1 MEARG
6 QIEVASTWGAPMQ
19 KREVAFETAL
29 SLIAGGVLAYNGLQ
43 IESDQWMMLIGL
55 AALICASGLL
65 RLIVL
70 SSAYL
75 TFTAGGLMVAFLVG
89 GPHVAAWALALGTL
103 ANALVAGGP
112 IRAHVFNIAQVT
124 LSGWA
129 AFRVFELAGGVWGPG
144 FDHLVP
150 ALVAASAYMVANALL
165 YAVSVWMSDDVSVL
179 ATLRV
184 LLDAAGVRAYMT
196 TMLVGILEA
205 FVYLHAGWMW
215 AVAVMGF
222 AFAVSGTSREYF
234 RAVNEARSQAS
245 QLEVLLN
252 ATQGALVMTDP
263 AGVIQVA
270 NHNTGLLLGVEP
282 VELIGRRET
291 DVRSLQRLKGR
302 VPQPA
307 DGGFQVIVLEQ
318 NPARCVQ
325 WYRAK
330 VCNASGELQ
339 GHIDVFTDVT
349 PLKAAEENLRHLHDS
364 MIRTLT
370 AAIDARDS
378 YTHGHSARVSEYS
391 VAIARHMGLL
401 PQDLER
407 IRYSG
412 LLHDIGKVGLDD
424 RILRKPGA
432 LSPSERA
439 MMMQH
444 PVIGAE
450 VLAKADVLAD
460 LIPGVRWHHEWLS
473 GGGYPDGLKGDEIPL
488 DARIIGAADAFDA
501 MTTARPYRPALPVAE
516 AVRRIVASMG
526 TQFDP
531 AVADALVAVVANG
544 EIAVEQQTVPAAA
557 ELPDEQEAG
566 VIRPVHGK
574 ELSILYELSRGDYS
588 SLNLELLL
596 HRYLETFYDL
606 IAPNVYMVYLTNP
619 DTGELELNALAGLPG
634 RQSAGAKDLRF
645 VRRALE
651 QRAPV
656 VEGDLHRVDGYRPA
670 SATARSELVVPLVTQ
685 EEVLGALVVES
696 SAPDF
701 FRRDDVYLFEVLGQ
715 RLCTSVKLIRY
726 HERLSFAATH
736 DGLTGVFN
744 HHYFYER
751 LTEEVSRSI
760 VDGCSVAVVLLD
772 INGLK
777 AINDTYGHLAG
788 DAALREYG
796 QVLRQLAGPGVLVAR
811 YGGDEFALILPQTT
825 RTEAEQTA
833 RELSQGLQRPFTFA
847 GHTMPLP
854 TAGWGVASFPED
866 ASRATELVCEA
877 DRRLYL
883 DKRRRKCVEL
893 RVPEAT

>member
-1 MEARG
+1 
-6 QIEVASTWGAPMQ
+6 MQ
-19 KREVAFETAL
+19 KKEVAFEVAL
-29 SLIAGGVLAYNGLQ
+29 SVLAGAILVY
-43 IESDQWMMLIGL
+43 
-55 AALICASGLL
+55 SGLRIGSGEWLTLVVLALLMSASAFL

-89 GPHVAAWALALGTL
+89 GPNVASWALALGTL
-103 ANALVAGGP
+103 VGAVADKNTV
-112 IRAHVFNIAQVT
+112 RNSLFNVAQVT
-124 LSGWA
+124 VAGWA
-129 AFRVFELAGGVWGPG
+129 AFGAFELAGGQWGPG
-144 FDHLVP
+144 FMSLP
-150 ALVAASAYMVANALL
+150 AALTMASVYMVANASL
-165 YAVSVWMSDDVSVL
+165 Y
-179 ATLRV
+179 
-184 LLDAAGVRAYMT
+184 AAGVRMSEGTPMVTTLGVLLDWAGTRAYVT
-196 TMLVGILEA
+196 TTLVGILAA
-205 FVYLHAGWMW
+205 FVYLHEGLLW
-215 AVAVMGF
+215 ATVVAGF
-222 AFAVSGTSREYF
+222 AYAVSSTSREYF
-234 RAVNEARSQAS
+234 RAVNEARNQAG
-245 QLEVLLN
+245 QMEVVLN
-252 ATQGALVMTDP
+252 ATQGALIMTDR

-270 NHNTGLLLGVEP
+270 NHNTGKIVGFGPEA
-282 VELIGRRET
+282 LIGRREA
-291 DVRSLQRLKGR
+291 DVRALQRLKGQ
-302 VPQPA
+302 VPEPA
-307 DGGFQVIVLEQ
+307 DGGFQVIRLEQ
-318 NPARCVQ
+318 EPLRYVQ
-325 WYRAK
+325 WYRSK
-330 VCNASGELQ
+330 VCNAEGELQ

-349 PLKAAEENLRHLHDS
+349 PLKAAEENLRHTHDS

-378 YTHGHSARVSEYS
+378 YTHGHSARVSAYAVS
-391 VAIARHMGLL
+391 IARRLGLHE
-401 PQDLER
+401 PDVER

-460 LIPGVRWHHEWLS
+460 LIPGVRWHHEWIS

-501 MTTARPYRPALPVAE
+501 MTTARPYRPALPVSE
-516 AVRRIVASMG
+516 AVRRITASMG

-531 AVADALVAVVANG
+531 VVAEALVEAVDG
-544 EIAVEQQTVPAAA
+544 GDISVEQQSMPAVAVM
-557 ELPDEQEAG
+557 PDEQEAG

-588 SLNLELLL
+588 SLNLDLLL

-619 DTGELELNALAGLPG
+619 ETGALELRALAGLPG
-634 RQSAGAKDLRF
+634 RDGGVPKDLRF
-645 VRRALE
+645 VYQAVA
-651 QRAPV
+651 QRAPLTV
-656 VEGDLHRVDGYRPA
+656 GDLHQVEGYQPGSSA
-670 SATARSELVVPLVTQ
+670 SRSELVVPLVTQ
-685 EEVLGALVVES
+685 EETVGALVVES
-696 SAPDF
+696 PAPDF

-726 HERLSFAATH
+726 HERLAFAATH
-736 DGLTGVFN
+736 DGLTGVSN
-744 HHYFYER
+744 HHYFYEQ

-760 VDGCSVAVVLLD
+760 AEGRSVAVVLLD

-796 QVLRQLAGPGVLVAR
+796 QALRQQVGSNVVVAR
-811 YGGDEFALILPQTT
+811 YGGDEFALILPDTT
-825 RTEAEQTA
+825 RVQAERTA
-833 RELSQGLQRPFTFA
+833 RELSLAMQQRTYTFA
-847 GHTMPLP
+847 GNRMALP

-883 DKRRRKCVEL
+883 DKRRRKAAAMRAEGQD
-893 RVPEAT
+893 